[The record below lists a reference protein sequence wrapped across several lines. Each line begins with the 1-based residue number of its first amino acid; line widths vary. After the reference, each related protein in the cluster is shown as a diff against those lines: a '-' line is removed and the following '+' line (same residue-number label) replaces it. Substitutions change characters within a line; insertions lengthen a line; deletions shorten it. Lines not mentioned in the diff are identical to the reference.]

1 MAFARVAIVGH
12 TGRVEVRTA
21 AARLRAALRR
31 RGLDVRLEQ
40 ALAESMDARGFAL
53 QTPTRGER
61 VAGVLTFIGAI
72 GLGGAVLA
80 LIGSATA
87 IAAGSA
93 AVGTL
98 ALMAAIFLTS
108 RASGRTRH
116 RPRHLSRA
124 DAVIMFAA
132 LAAPLATPV
141 ISTNSS
147 FGFVL
152 GAIPSLGQ
160 IIQVL
165 GGMVKIKDA
174 LRTRKLHA

>member
-98 ALMAAIFLTS
+98 ALIVLAGASLTRELGAAHIECCARIRVDGRRIGRDADAADAGDRYFDGLSRRHVHMAACG
-108 RASGRTRH
+108 RAIDGH
-116 RPRHLSRA
+116 
-124 DAVIMFAA
+124 
-132 LAAPLATPV
+132 APLGV
-141 ISTNSS
+141 
-147 FGFVL
+147 
-152 GAIPSLGQ
+152 Q
-160 IIQVL
+160 
-165 GGMVKIKDA
+165 
-174 LRTRKLHA
+174 